1 MKKAVIKAAG
11 LTKIYIR
18 GTEEVYAVNKIDL
31 EINDGDFIALMGPS
45 GSGKTT
51 LLDLIGCLDNV
62 SSGSLEVFGKEVSGV
77 KEKDL
82 VGLRRGHI
90 GFIFQEF
97 LLIPSLTAIE
107 NVELS
112 LYFARR
118 PQEKKKLLELFEK
131 VGLGHRVNHLPKEM
145 SGGERQRVAIA
156 RALAVSPK
164 FLIADEPTG
173 NLDTRSSQEIFDIFK
188 KINKDEG
195 LTIIL
200 ATHNPKLGSQ
210 ADRIV
215 YLKDGKVVSREES
228 SLY

>member
-1 MKKAVIKAAG
+1 MKKTVIKASG
-11 LTKIYIR
+11 LTKVYIR
-18 GTEEVYAVNKIDL
+18 GTEEVYAVNG
-31 EINDGDFIALMGPS
+31 INLDINEGDFIALMGPS

-62 SSGSLEVFGKEVSGV
+62 SSGRLEVFGKDVSNV
-77 KEKDL
+77 KEKGL
-82 VGLRRGHI
+82 VGLRRGRI
-90 GFIFQEF
+90 GFIFQDF

-118 PQEKKKLLELFEK
+118 PQDREKLIKLFEK
-131 VGLGHRVNHLPKEM
+131 VGLGHRIDHLPKEM

-173 NLDTRSSQEIFDIFK
+173 NLDTRSSQEILDIFK
-188 KINKDEG
+188 RINKDEG

-210 ADRIV
+210 ADRII
-215 YLKDGKVVSREES
+215 YLKDGKVVSKEES

>member
-1 MKKAVIKAAG
+1 MKKTVIKASA
-11 LTKIYIR
+11 LTKVYIR
-18 GTEEVYAVNKIDL
+18 GTEEVYAVNG
-31 EINDGDFIALMGPS
+31 INLDINEGDFIALMGPS

-62 SSGSLEVFGKEVSGV
+62 SSGSLEVFGKDVSNV
-77 KEKDL
+77 KEKGL
-82 VGLRRGHI
+82 VGLRRGRI
-90 GFIFQEF
+90 GFIFQDF

-118 PQEKKKLLELFEK
+118 PQDREKLIKLFEK
-131 VGLGHRVNHLPKEM
+131 VGLGHRIDHLPKEM

-173 NLDTRSSQEIFDIFK
+173 NLDTRSSQEILDIFK
-188 KINKDEG
+188 KINKEEG

-210 ADRIV
+210 ADRII
-215 YLKDGKVVSREES
+215 YLKDGKVVSKEES

>member
-1 MKKAVIKAAG
+1 MKKIIIKATG
-11 LTKIYIR
+11 LTKVYIR
-18 GTEEVYAVNKIDL
+18 GTEEVYAVNGIDM
-31 EINDGDFIALMGPS
+31 EINNGDFIALMGPS

-62 SSGSLEVFGKEVSGV
+62 SSGRLEVFGRDVS
-77 KEKDL
+77 KTRENNL

-90 GFIFQEF
+90 GFIFQDF
-97 LLIPSLTAIE
+97 LLIPSLTALE

-118 PQEKKKLLELFEK
+118 TQERKKLLQLFEK
-131 VGLGHRVNHLPKEM
+131 VGLGHRVDHLPKEM

-173 NLDTRSSQEIFDIFK
+173 NLDTKSSQEILDIFK
-188 KINKDEG
+188 NINKNEG
-195 LTIIL
+195 LTIIF

-215 YLKDGKVVSREES
+215 YLKDGKVASKEE
-228 SLY
+228 

>member
-1 MKKAVIKAAG
+1 MKNIIIKAAG
-11 LTKIYIR
+11 LTKIYVR
-18 GTEEVYAVNKIDL
+18 GTEKVYAVNGVNL
-31 EINDGDFIALMGPS
+31 EINDGDFVALMGPS

-51 LLDLIGCLDNV
+51 LLDLVGCLDSV
-62 SSGSLEVFGKEVSGV
+62 SSGSLEVFGKDVSRV
-77 KEKDL
+77 KESRL
-82 VGLRRGHI
+82 VGLRRGNI
-90 GFIFQEF
+90 GFIFQDF

-118 PQEKKKLLELFEK
+118 PQDKKKLLGLFKK
-131 VGLGHRVNHLPKEM
+131 VGLGHRINHLPKEM

-173 NLDTRSSQEIFDIFK
+173 NLDTKSSQEIFDIFK
-188 KINKDEG
+188 SINKDEG

-215 YLKDGKVVSREES
+215 YLKDGKTVLKEES